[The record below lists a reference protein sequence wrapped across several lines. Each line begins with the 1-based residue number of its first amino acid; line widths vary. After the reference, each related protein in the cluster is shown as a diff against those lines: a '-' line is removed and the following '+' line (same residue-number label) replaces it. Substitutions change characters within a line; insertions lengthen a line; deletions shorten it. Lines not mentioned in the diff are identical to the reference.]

1 MVAGASLA
9 HGTRV
14 ARELDAVTYLGAT
27 ITYVG
32 DSVTYLEGE
41 MASSVEPTESPGAA
55 RGSLWRRHTARPV
68 TVALG
73 VLTAGPIVVASVVAG
88 LAAWLAL
95 ALLERIT
102 RHARAAWVALA
113 TLTLAASLGAP
124 LSGRGIDRGSRLVL
138 TLLHLTVGTL
148 LIVLL
153 ARTSRPARSAMPR
166 RDR

>member
-73 VLTAGPIVVASVVAG
+73 VL
-88 LAAWLAL
+88 LAL